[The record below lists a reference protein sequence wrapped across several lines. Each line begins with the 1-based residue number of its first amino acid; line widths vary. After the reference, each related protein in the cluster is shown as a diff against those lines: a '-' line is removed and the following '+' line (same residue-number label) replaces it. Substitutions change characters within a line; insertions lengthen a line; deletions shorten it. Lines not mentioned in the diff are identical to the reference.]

1 MALTVTTTPED
12 IAVDLG
18 RDPSSLDAIETAQWQ
33 RWISDAVRLIEKRIG
48 DVVPD
53 PGDLDYVLRQAV
65 VAMAQAPTPG
75 VESESVQIDDGGV
88 TTRYRSAIR
97 RVEIL
102 PAWWEMLGVTASG
115 GAAFSIDMTG
125 GEAAIHQPWCDVY
138 LGGATCSC
146 GASLAGFPLWEY

>member
-18 RDPSSLDAIETAQWQ
+18 RDPDSLDSITTAQWQ
-33 RWISDAVRLIEKRIG
+33 RWIDDAARIIDKRIG
-48 DVVPD
+48 DIVPD
-53 PGDLDYVLRQAV
+53 PGDLDYVIRMAV
-65 VAMAQAPTPG
+65 VSMAQAPAPG

-88 TTRYRSAIR
+88 TTRYRSATR

-102 PAWWEMLGVTASG
+102 PAWWELLGVKSG
-115 GAAFSIDMTG
+115 GAAFSIDMTAG
-125 GEAAIHQPWCDVY
+125 CVAAHQPWCDVNM
-138 LGGATCSC
+138 GGLDCSC